1 MIKLD
6 NTIIDNRKSTS
17 NGNINYVTN
26 DHDNRKMQTD
36 SMNNVYVHDE
46 KYQ

>member
-1 MIKLD
+1 MIQLD
-6 NTIIDNRKSTS
+6 NTIIDNQKGTS

-26 DHDNRKMQTD
+26 DHDNRKMQTN
-36 SMNNVYVHDE
+36 STNNFYAHDG